1 MTPILSFLRRRMAA
15 TRTLVGIVLVVASI
29 VGVVGVVQLSTPGE
43 RVITAIRFL
52 PAGTVITDDVIDE
65 VRVSSLATS
74 PGVSA
79 TNVVGRVVGLDIGAG
94 EIITARLL
102 ETTSLSRVLVSV
114 PLGVTP
120 PSTITIGATVDLW
133 SVDEDGGAPPVTVA
147 RNAAVVS
154 IADSG
159 FGGDSVL
166 TVLVDPLE
174 VNRVLA
180 VLGSSHIIVATSG
193 ETP

>member
-1 MTPILSFLRRRMAA
+1 
-15 TRTLVGIVLVVASI
+15 V
-29 VGVVGVVQLSTPGE
+29 
-43 RVITAIRFL
+43 
-52 PAGTVITDDVIDE
+52 TD
-65 VRVSSLATS
+65 
-74 PGVSA
+74 
-79 TNVVGRVVGLDIGAG
+79 VVGRVVALDIGAG

-120 PSTITIGATVDLW
+120 PSTIAIGATVDLW

-147 RNAAVVS
+147 RNASVVS

-166 TVLVDPLE
+166 AVLIDPLE

-180 VLGSSHIIVATSG
+180 VLGSSHVIVATSG